1 MAAAK
6 TKAKSK
12 TKAKPT
18 ARGKTAK
25 PKSAGSLQEYNRKR
39 DFSRTAEPAGEVA
52 DKGGRSFVIQKHAAT
67 RLHYDFRL
75 EHEGVLW
82 SWAVTKG
89 PSLNPA
95 EKRLAVRTE
104 DHPLNYG
111 GFEGTIPKG
120 EYGGGTVMLWD
131 RGTWEPLHDP
141 AAGIEEGMLHFLLHG
156 ERLNG
161 GFALVRMRGRPNEKR
176 ENWLLIKERDETTDE
191 RDEILEKNMT
201 SVTTGRSM
209 EEIAEGDSAVWHSN
223 APAKKAAAPARQ
235 TRKTKARGLAL
246 PKFQPVQLAT
256 LAASPPEGD
265 GWLHE
270 FKYDGYRCL
279 IAANGGEVR
288 AYTRNEQDWTAK
300 FKPVVDAFAAMDLA
314 GSLIDGEIVAFA
326 PDGRTDFSTLQKTL
340 KDGGRLDFFAFDLL
354 MEEGRDI
361 TAKPLLERK
370 ERLKALLANLP
381 EQGLIHYS
389 DHIEGEGD
397 TVFSKVCAAGH
408 EGIVSK
414 QADAPYRGTRTR
426 SWLKVKCTRRQ
437 EYVIGGWAKS
447 DKRRGF
453 RSLLVGTWEGGKLV
467 YAGHVGTGFDDAAL
481 EDLSARFKKLAR
493 KDSPFD
499 ALPREAKRG
508 AQFVEPKL
516 VAEIA
521 YTELT
526 ADGILRHPSYLGL
539 REDKPAREVK
549 REVAAESEAMADE
562 AKPDKSKAA
571 KAKGS
576 ESKGD
581 DTVRSGI
588 RVTSP
593 DKILFPGQGIT
604 KGDLL
609 DYYEAIAPLMLPHLE
624 KRPLSLVRCP
634 QGRGSKCFFQKHDTG
649 GFNAAMKHVMIR
661 ESDGDEAQ
669 YFYVDDL
676 PGIVAGVQ
684 MGVLELHIWGSRID
698 AVEKPDRLVI
708 DLDPDEGL
716 DFGDVRRAAFDI
728 RDRLAAIGLVTFPML
743 SGGKGIHVIA
753 PLSRRAEWPEVKAF
767 CHGFAV
773 MLGEDAPDRYVANMA
788 KAKRKGRIFVDYLR
802 NERGSTAIAPYSTRA
817 REGAPVATPVSWK
830 EAEAAKAANLH
841 TIRTLPQRAK
851 MGDPWPDYFKV
862 RQTLTKAMM
871 KAVGAA

>member
-6 TKAKSK
+6 PKAKK
-12 TKAKPT
+12 KAK
-18 ARGKTAK
+18 AGGKAAK

-52 DKGGRSFVIQKHAAT
+52 DKRGRSFVVQKHAAT

-82 SWAVTKG
+82 SWAVRSG

-141 AAGIEEGMLHFLLHG
+141 AAGIKEGMLHFLLHG

-176 ENWLLIKERDETTDE
+176 ENWLLIKERDETADE

-201 SVTTGRSM
+201 SVASGRSM
-209 EEIAEGDSAVWHSN
+209 EEIAEGNSAVWHSN
-223 APAKKAAAPARQ
+223 APAAKGAAPARQ

-246 PKFQPVQLAT
+246 PKFRPVQLAT
-256 LAASPPEGD
+256 LVESPPQGD
-265 GWLHE
+265 DWLHE

-279 IAANGGEVR
+279 IAANGSEVR

-300 FKPVVDAFAAMDLA
+300 FRPVVEAFEAMDLA

-326 PDGRTDFSTLQKTL
+326 PDGRPDFSTLQKTL

-354 MEEGRDI
+354 VEEGRDI

-370 ERLKALLANLP
+370 ERLRALLAGLP

-389 DHIEGEGD
+389 DHIVGNGEA
-397 TVFSKVCAAGH
+397 VFSKVCGAGH

-414 QADAPYRGTRTR
+414 QADAPYRGTRTK

-437 EYVIGGWAKS
+437 EYVIGGWTKS

-453 RSLLVGTWEGGKLV
+453 RSLLVGTWDDGKLV
-467 YAGHVGTGFDDAAL
+467 YAGRVGTGFDDAAL
-481 EDLSARFKKLAR
+481 EDLGGRFKKLAR
-493 KDSPFD
+493 KDSPFE
-499 ALPREAKRG
+499 ALPREIRRG

-562 AKPDKSKAA
+562 AK
-571 KAKGS
+571 
-576 ESKGD
+576 GD
-581 DTVRSGI
+581 DAVRSGI
-588 RVTSP
+588 RITSP
-593 DKILFPGQGIT
+593 DKVLFPGQGIT

-609 DYYEAIAPLMLPHLE
+609 DYYEAIAPLMLPHLG

-634 QGRGSKCFFQKHDTG
+634 QGRGGKCFFQKHDTG
-649 GFNAAMKHVMIR
+649 GFNPAMKHVMIR
-661 ESDGDEAQ
+661 ESGGGEAQ

-684 MGVLELHIWGSRID
+684 MGVLEFHIWGSRID
-698 AVEKPDRLVI
+698 AVEKPDRIVF

-716 DFGDVRRAAFDI
+716 DFRDVRRAALDI

-767 CHGFAV
+767 CRDFAV

-802 NERGSTAIAPYSTRA
+802 NERGSTAIAPYSTRS
-817 REGAPVATPVSWK
+817 REGAPVAAPISWK
-830 EAEAAKAANLH
+830 EAEAAKAANTH
-841 TIRTLPQRAK
+841 TIQTMPKRAGK
-851 MGDPWPDYFKV
+851 VGDPWPDYFKV

-871 KAVGAA
+871 KTVGAA